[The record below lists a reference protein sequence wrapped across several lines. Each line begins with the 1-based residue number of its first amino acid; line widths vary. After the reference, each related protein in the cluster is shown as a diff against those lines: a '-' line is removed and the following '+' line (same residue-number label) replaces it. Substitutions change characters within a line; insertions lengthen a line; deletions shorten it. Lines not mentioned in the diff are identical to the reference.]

1 MTELESPQPLYVN
14 RSPKGRFCFASSKE
28 LYTSRVR
35 LQQQFRRRHSSACLL
50 LKRSGIR
57 EEGFPRGHSGETVRQ
72 ISKQSLSNCQAIVKQ
87 FSRFG
92 EANVQRENVG
102 QMSTFLEEND
112 NEMSKTIQ
120 KMTQTAVFS
129 R

>member
-1 MTELESPQPLYVN
+1 MSEQLSIY
-14 RSPKGRFCFASSKE
+14 S
-28 LYTSRVR
+28 
-35 LQQQFRRRHSSACLL
+35 
-50 LKRSGIR
+50 
-57 EEGFPRGHSGETVRQ
+57 
-72 ISKQSLSNCQAIVKQ
+72 QSIVKQ
-87 FSRFG
+87 FARFG

-112 NEMSKTIQ
+112 DEMTKTIQ

>member
-1 MTELESPQPLYVN
+1 MSEQLSIY
-14 RSPKGRFCFASSKE
+14 S
-28 LYTSRVR
+28 
-35 LQQQFRRRHSSACLL
+35 
-50 LKRSGIR
+50 
-57 EEGFPRGHSGETVRQ
+57 
-72 ISKQSLSNCQAIVKQ
+72 QSIVKQ
-87 FSRFG
+87 FARFG

-112 NEMSKTIQ
+112 DEMSKTIQ

>member
-1 MTELESPQPLYVN
+1 MGN
-14 RSPKGRFCFASSKE
+14 
-28 LYTSRVR
+28 
-35 LQQQFRRRHSSACLL
+35 LL
-50 LKRSGIR
+50 LKFRSNPPAIL
-57 EEGFPRGHSGETVRQ
+57 
-72 ISKQSLSNCQAIVKQ
+72 KQL
-87 FSRFG
+87 SRFG

-112 NEMSKTIQ
+112 DEMSKTIQ